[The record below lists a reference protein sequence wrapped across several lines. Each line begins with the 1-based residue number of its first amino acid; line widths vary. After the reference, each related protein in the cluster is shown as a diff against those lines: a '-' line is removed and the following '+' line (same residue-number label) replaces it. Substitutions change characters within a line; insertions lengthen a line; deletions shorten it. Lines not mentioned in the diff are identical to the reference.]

1 MTDLA
6 YKTVALVVLFL
17 ALVLNAC
24 DFQKYEPSAPSPTQT
39 ASLLDIAERY
49 VSGAIAHP
57 EALCGP
63 FSSYGGFRSNF
74 IHWTPDGSSLIF
86 NEKEPYYPYD
96 GGVIKMASVEGAQH
110 RTIVDANPDY
120 EFKDGF
126 HADLSPDGS
135 TIVYSSCQFALDQRL
150 LAPFELE
157 DIDLYIDT
165 WGPWRHYEIATV
177 DVGGGGPRRLTNN
190 NRVENYPMWSPDGTQ
205 IAFLSTEEYHLAENT
220 FSAQVLYTMDE
231 DGSNVRDIASS
242 EKIDAISYLVPSP
255 PVWSLDGQLLAFLA
269 YESTSA
275 KKRKILYVIGA
286 DGTDLRR
293 IAEVTG
299 TASWSPD
306 SERLAFP
313 KITGEYYSSCT

>member
-96 GGVIKMASVEGAQH
+96 GGVIKMASVEGLNTALSLMRIPTTNSKMDSM
-110 RTIVDANPDY
+110 RTCPQMA
-120 EFKDGF
+120 
-126 HADLSPDGS
+126 
-135 TIVYSSCQFALDQRL
+135 RL
-150 LAPFELE
+150 LCTLRVS
-157 DIDLYIDT
+157 LL
-165 WGPWRHYEIATV
+165 
-177 DVGGGGPRRLTNN
+177 LTKDYLPPLN
-190 NRVENYPMWSPDGTQ
+190 W
-205 IAFLSTEEYHLAENT
+205 
-220 FSAQVLYTMDE
+220 
-231 DGSNVRDIASS
+231 
-242 EKIDAISYLVPSP
+242 KI
-255 PVWSLDGQLLAFLA
+255 
-269 YESTSA
+269 
-275 KKRKILYVIGA
+275 
-286 DGTDLRR
+286 
-293 IAEVTG
+293 
-299 TASWSPD
+299 
-306 SERLAFP
+306 
-313 KITGEYYSSCT
+313 

>member
-1 MTDLA
+1 
-6 YKTVALVVLFL
+6 
-17 ALVLNAC
+17 
-24 DFQKYEPSAPSPTQT
+24 
-39 ASLLDIAERY
+39 
-49 VSGAIAHP
+49 
-57 EALCGP
+57 
-63 FSSYGGFRSNF
+63 
-74 IHWTPDGSSLIF
+74 
-86 NEKEPYYPYD
+86 
-96 GGVIKMASVEGAQH
+96 
-110 RTIVDANPDY
+110 
-120 EFKDGF
+120 
-126 HADLSPDGS
+126 
-135 TIVYSSCQFALDQRL
+135 
-150 LAPFELE
+150 
-157 DIDLYIDT
+157 
-165 WGPWRHYEIATV
+165 
-177 DVGGGGPRRLTNN
+177 
-190 NRVENYPMWSPDGTQ
+190 MWSPDGTQ

-313 KITGEYYSSCT
+313 KITGEYYSSLYVSDSYGADARPVTPSGNTTMPNSRIFQVYWSPDGSEILFIATDQDIRDPDPAYVKRPWQYPHLASVYLIKSDGSELRTLVNELRTGGHGLPYTIAAWSPDSSQIAVRTDWESVFGLIVISRDGSEIVTW